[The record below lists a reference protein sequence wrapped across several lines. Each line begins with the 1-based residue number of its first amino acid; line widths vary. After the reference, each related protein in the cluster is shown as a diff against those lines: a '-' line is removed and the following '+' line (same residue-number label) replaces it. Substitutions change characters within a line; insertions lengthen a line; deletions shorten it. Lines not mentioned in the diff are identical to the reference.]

1 MFIDEKKFGEFQ
13 VVDNRPFDDINRIIE
28 WLEKQPPAKKYRYID
43 QINCL
48 GTKYLESC
56 GLDDIRLSYMY
67 IYNYKNLHMV
77 ASGFGCW
84 EYDITPLGETYGKAL
99 ERAKQIRG

>member
-28 WLEKQPPAKKYRYID
+28 WLENQPID
-43 QINCL
+43 KSYNYCRQDTCCA
-48 GTKYLESC
+48 TKYLEEC
-56 GLDDIRLSYMY
+56 GLKGIGKQYQY
-67 IYNYKNLHMV
+67 IYNYPNLRKISAAREDHSSDMIR
-77 ASGFGCW
+77 W
-84 EYDITPLGETYGKAL
+84 TYGKAL